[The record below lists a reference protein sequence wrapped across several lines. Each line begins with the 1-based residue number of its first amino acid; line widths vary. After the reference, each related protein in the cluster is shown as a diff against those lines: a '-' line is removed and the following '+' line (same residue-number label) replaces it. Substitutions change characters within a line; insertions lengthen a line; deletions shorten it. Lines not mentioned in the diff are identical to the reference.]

1 MSCKLAVALV
11 LTLAPCFAGATEAR
25 SRLPDGYVPAPTG
38 KGWSEGPNMWREYDH
53 AGRRVVKCLAGTQDE
68 SFATAPT
75 GGIQSCDD
83 SQRKFAGA
91 TQANA
96 TRVIRD
102 HEGNRWDV
110 YVSDRTERWTDAY
123 GNVTTCR
130 YEAGFK
136 TCKFPDPSTIKVAT
150 RSKATAG

>member
-68 SFATAPT
+68 IFIADRYAETLAQAGRALPVT
-75 GGIQSCDD
+75 LVDGVDHMGMTLDRRGI
-83 SQRKFAGA
+83 AA
-91 TQANA
+91 
-96 TRVIRD
+96 V
-102 HEGNRWDV
+102 V
-110 YVSDRTERWTDAY
+110 DAA
-123 GNVTTCR
+123 R
-130 YEAGFK
+130 
-136 TCKFPDPSTIKVAT
+136 
-150 RSKATAG
+150 